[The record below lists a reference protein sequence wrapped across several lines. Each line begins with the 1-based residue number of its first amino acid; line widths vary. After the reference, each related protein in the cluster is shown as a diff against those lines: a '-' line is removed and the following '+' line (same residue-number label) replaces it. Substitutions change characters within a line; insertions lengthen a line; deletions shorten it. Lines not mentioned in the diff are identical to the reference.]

1 MSEGTLLAIAL
12 ATPLALLAACLW
24 KWARERVPSLLVF
37 APLPAFVAA
46 WLEAGGASVVF
57 PPALLGLRFE
67 LDPSGAMLLAAG
79 ALLWATAGAYA
90 GIYLRDKPNRG
101 RFVVW
106 WLMTLVGNLGT
117 FLVADLAGFYLFFTV
132 ASLAAY
138 GLVAFDETPEAK
150 RAAGLYVGLAVLG
163 EAFLLMALVLLAQSV
178 PTGSSLISDAVAAL
192 AQSPWRAYALAFLF
206 LAFGLKIG
214 LVPFHVWMP
223 LTYTAAP
230 IAAAAVLSG
239 SAVKV
244 GVIGFIRFLPF
255 ATAMPGWG
263 EVLTIVGVFSAY
275 FGVLVG
281 ITQSNPKTILAY
293 SSVSQMGL
301 LAAILGMGLS
311 AGDQSTPLVAT
322 FSAVFHVLV
331 KGGLFLAL
339 GLVAPTRRGVWL
351 VLVPAAVL
359 ALGLGGLPLTGGAL
373 AKSLAKPVLGDGAIG
388 VLVSLAAV
396 GSTLLMLHFLR
407 RTWDQTHEVDTLGAR
422 AAWLVTAFA
431 AIVLPWILY
440 PDVADAPL
448 QDALGLKE
456 LWGALWPVALGALL
470 GLALWRWGE
479 ALPRIPA
486 GDVLETDPGAVRAMR
501 GVGAAMERTDT
512 FLRQWPVAGSLLVG
526 LVIALF
532 VSTLIGR

>member
-1 MSEGTLLAIAL
+1 
-12 ATPLALLAACLW
+12 
-24 KWARERVPSLLVF
+24 
-37 APLPAFVAA
+37 
-46 WLEAGGASVVF
+46 
-57 PPALLGLRFE
+57 
-67 LDPSGAMLLAAG
+67 
-79 ALLWATAGAYA
+79 
-90 GIYLRDKPNRG
+90 
-101 RFVVW
+101 
-106 WLMTLVGNLGT
+106 
-117 FLVADLAGFYLFFTV
+117 V
-132 ASLAAY
+132 ASLSAY

-178 PTGSSLISDAVAAL
+178 PTGSSLISDAVASL
-192 AQSPWRAYALAFLF
+192 AQSPWRGYALAFLI

-255 ATAMPGWG
+255 ATAMPDWG
-263 EVLTIVGVFSAY
+263 VVLAIVGVFSAY
-275 FGVLVG
+275 YGVLVG

-301 LAAILGMGLS
+301 LAAILGMGLA
-311 AGDQSTPLVAT
+311 AGDQSAPLAAT

-331 KGGLFLAL
+331 KGGLFLVL
-339 GLVAPTRRGVWL
+339 GVVAPTRRGVWL
-351 VLVPAAVL
+351 VLVPATVL

-373 AKSLAKPVLGDGAIG
+373 AKSLAKPLLGDGAIG
-388 VLVSLAAV
+388 MLVSLAAI

-407 RTWDQTHEVDTLGAR
+407 RMWVQTHEVDAFGAR
-422 AAWLVTAFA
+422 TAWLVTAFA

-440 PDVADAPL
+440 PDVTDAPA
-448 QDALGLKE
+448 QDALALKE
-456 LWGALWPVALGALL
+456 IWGALWPVALGAILS
-470 GLALWRWGE
+470 LALWRWGG

-486 GDVLETDPGAVRAMR
+486 GDVLETDAGAVRAMR
-501 GVGAAMERTDT
+501 RVGATMERTDA